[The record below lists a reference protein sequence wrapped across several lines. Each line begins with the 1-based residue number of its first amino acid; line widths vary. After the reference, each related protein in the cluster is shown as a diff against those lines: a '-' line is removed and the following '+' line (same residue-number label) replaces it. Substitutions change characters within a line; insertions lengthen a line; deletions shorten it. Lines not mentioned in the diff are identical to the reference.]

1 DMSCFL
7 LGGRAWMVLAVD
19 HENRVVRVQK
29 APRGKKPSWGGF
41 IPQHL
46 GFRLCQKMRDVLT
59 SDDDYPFVDEKA
71 RVAINEWRDDLGAL
85 LKRTPDGLRQEP
97 ASVKWWTFAGG
108 RINQTLKYAFERE
121 CGWKVVPDNFSL
133 RIEGDGVSLDTVY
146 KAISDFR
153 TPGYWNEDRKSTRL
167 NSSHVKI

>member
-1 DMSCFL
+1 LIQHMLREDYLFESGGLLSMGTKAERVFGKKNFLELYAVFSSPVLYHVQTENGQDLGSLEQNFVDRLVEDMSCFL

-71 RVAINEWRDDLGAL
+71 RVAINE
-85 LKRTPDGLRQEP
+85 
-97 ASVKWWTFAGG
+97 
-108 RINQTLKYAFERE
+108 
-121 CGWKVVPDNFSL
+121 
-133 RIEGDGVSLDTVY
+133 
-146 KAISDFR
+146 
-153 TPGYWNEDRKSTRL
+153 
-167 NSSHVKI
+167 